1 MPITLA
7 VGATSIDLS
16 PDLFWNDQFAW
27 APVEQTVDRSITGAL
42 IIQASA
48 RVAGMPI
55 TLQASDDTSAWM
67 PLSAVQQLMTWAAT
81 PLQQMTLT
89 IASVAR
95 TVIFRHQ
102 DGPLEA
108 KPVVFYN
115 DQQAD
120 DNYIATLRFME
131 I

>member
-1 MPITLA
+1 MTISLSVGGLTLA
-7 VGATSIDLS
+7 LPD
-16 PDLFWNDQFAW
+16 DLFWSDQYAW
-27 APVEQTVDRSITGAL
+27 APVEQTVERSITGAL

-48 RVAGMPI
+48 RVAGAPV

-67 PLSAVQQLMTWAAT
+67 PLATVQQLMTWAAT
-81 PLQQMTLT
+81 PLQQMTLVVNGT
-89 IASVAR
+89 TK

-102 DGPLEA
+102 DGPIEA

-115 DQQAD
+115 DQQTD
-120 DNYIATLRFME
+120 DNYLATLRFME

>member
-1 MPITLA
+1 MAITLA
-7 VGATSIDLS
+7 VGGTSIALPEDMYWS
-16 PDLFWNDQFAW
+16 DQYAW
-27 APVEQTVDRSITGAL
+27 APVEQTVERSITGAL
-42 IIQASA
+42 IIQASS
-48 RVAGMPI
+48 RVAGAPV
-55 TLQASDDTSAWM
+55 TLASIDESTAWM
-67 PLSAVQQLMTWAAT
+67 PLTSVQQLMTWAAI

-89 IASVAR
+89 INGSAKN
-95 TVIFRHQ
+95 VIFRHQ

-115 DQQAD
+115 DQQSA

>member
-1 MPITLA
+1 MAITLA
-7 VGATSIDLS
+7 VGGTSLALS
-16 PDLFWNDQFAW
+16 DDLFWSDQYAW

-48 RVAGMPI
+48 RVGGRPI
-55 TLQASDDTSAWM
+55 TLQADDETSAWM
-67 PLSAVQQLMTWAAT
+67 PLSAVQQIMTWAAT

-89 IASVAR
+89 VNGAAH

-102 DGPLEA
+102 DGPIEA

-115 DQQAD
+115 DQQSD